1 MKKINYFLFFK
12 HEKRC
17 KTSKAKFEVFQTVM
31 MNDENTIFGNFYTG
45 VVSEKITQNPL
56 FGENGKIAKK
66 TFQKSFNQNV

>member
-12 HEKRC
+12 HEKRFE
-17 KTSKAKFEVFQTVM
+17 TSKAKFEVFQTVM

-45 VVSEKITQNPL
+45 VVSGKNTQNPL
-56 FGENGKIAKK
+56 FGENEKIAKK